1 MFGIILQKDD
11 EMYYRKIKSGKFMFE
26 IAKKGYPRF
35 AKTFDDLKLGKKW
48 ASKIEQEIEN
58 GQFEDLTKASKT
70 TMRAL
75 LEKYRDEI
83 TVDKKGYREETAKIN
98 LLIRNDITQ
107 HTITSLKAHHLYKF
121 NKESDKVRA
130 PATTNKYL
138 HLLQNV
144 WNTAKKVWGITMP
157 PYNPFELVTMHK
169 VDNARDRVLTTDE
182 YSKLLDSCSEGNM
195 PVLRDIVIFAYET
208 GARQGE
214 ILKLKRSNVDFDKRL
229 CTFLDTKNG
238 EDRTIPLTDAAIEIL
253 KRHRFGDIL
262 FNLLPRRLRK
272 HFTIACRRAAITNFR
287 FHDLRACFCTNALL
301 SGMTIPEV
309 SVLSGHKDWKQLQRY
324 TRIKPEDLGTKVQ
337 NIKKSIG

>member
-1 MFGIILQKDD
+1 
-11 EMYYRKIKSGKFMFE
+11 MYFRRKKNGKWLFE
-26 IAKKGYPRF
+26 INKKGYPRLS
-35 AKTFDDLKLGKKW
+35 KGFDDLRTGKKW
-48 ASKIEQEIEN
+48 ASKIEHEIET

-83 TVDKKGYREETAKIN
+83 TVDKKGHREESAKIN
-98 LLIRNDITQ
+98 LLIRNDISS

-121 NKESDKVRA
+121 KKESDKVRA

-138 HLLQNV
+138 HMLQNV

-182 YSKLLDSCSEGNM
+182 YSKLLVACSEGNM

-214 ILKLKRSNVDFDKRL
+214 ILKLKRSDVDFDKRL

-324 TRIKPEDLGTKVQ
+324 TRIKPKDLSTKVQ

>member
-1 MFGIILQKDD
+1 
-11 EMYYRKIKSGKFMFE
+11 MYFRRKKNGKWLFE
-26 IAKKGYPRF
+26 INKKGYPRLS
-35 AKTFDDLKLGKKW
+35 KGFDDLRTGKKW
-48 ASKIEQEIEN
+48 ASKIEHEIET

-83 TVDKKGYREETAKIN
+83 TVDKKGHREESAKIN
-98 LLIRNDITQ
+98 LLIRNDISS

-121 NKESDKVRA
+121 KKESDKVRA

-138 HLLQNV
+138 HMLQNV

-182 YSKLLDSCSEGNM
+182 YSKLLDACSEGNM
-195 PVLRDIVIFAYET
+195 PVLKDIVIFAYET

-214 ILKLKRSNVDFDKRL
+214 ILKLKRSDVDFDKRL

-301 SGMTIPEV
+301 SGVTIPEV

>member
-1 MFGIILQKDD
+1 
-11 EMYYRKIKSGKFMFE
+11 MFE

-121 NKESDKVRA
+121 KKESDKVRA

-253 KRHRFGDIL
+253 KRHRFGDTL
-262 FNLLPRRLRK
+262 FSLLARRLRK
-272 HFTIACRRAAITNFR
+272 HFTIACRRAQIINFR

>member
-1 MFGIILQKDD
+1 M
-11 EMYYRKIKSGKFMFE
+11 
-26 IAKKGYPRF
+26 
-35 AKTFDDLKLGKKW
+35 
-48 ASKIEQEIEN
+48 
-58 GQFEDLTKASKT
+58 
-70 TMRAL
+70 
-75 LEKYRDEI
+75 
-83 TVDKKGYREETAKIN
+83 
-98 LLIRNDITQ
+98 
-107 HTITSLKAHHLYKF
+107 
-121 NKESDKVRA
+121 
-130 PATTNKYL
+130 
-138 HLLQNV
+138 LQNV

-182 YSKLLDSCSEGNM
+182 YSKLLDACSEGNM
-195 PVLRDIVIFAYET
+195 PIIRDIVIFAYET

-214 ILKLKRSNVDFDKRL
+214 ILKLKRSDVDFDKRL

-253 KRHRFGDIL
+253 KRHRFGDTL
-262 FNLLPRRLRK
+262 FSLLPRRLRK
-272 HFTIACRRAAITNFR
+272 HFSIACRRAAITNFR

>member
-1 MFGIILQKDD
+1 
-11 EMYYRKIKSGKFMFE
+11 MYFRRKKNGKWLFE
-26 IAKKGYPRF
+26 INKKGYPRLS
-35 AKTFDDLKLGKKW
+35 KGFDDLRTGKKW
-48 ASKIEQEIEN
+48 ASKIEHEIET

-83 TVDKKGYREETAKIN
+83 TVDKKGHREESAKIN
-98 LLIRNDITQ
+98 LLIRNDISS

-121 NKESDKVRA
+121 KKESDKVRA

-138 HLLQNV
+138 HMLQNV

>member
-1 MFGIILQKDD
+1 
-11 EMYYRKIKSGKFMFE
+11 MYFRRKKNGKWLFE
-26 IAKKGYPRF
+26 INKKGYPRLS
-35 AKTFDDLKLGKKW
+35 KGFDDLRTGKKW
-48 ASKIEQEIEN
+48 ASKIEHEIET

-83 TVDKKGYREETAKIN
+83 TVDKKGHREESAKIN
-98 LLIRNDITQ
+98 LLIRNDISS

-121 NKESDKVRA
+121 KKESDKVRA

-138 HLLQNV
+138 HMLQNV

-182 YSKLLDSCSEGNM
+182 YSKLLDACSEGNM
-195 PVLRDIVIFAYET
+195 PVLKDIVIFAYET

-214 ILKLKRSNVDFDKRL
+214 ILKLKRSDVDFDKRL

-324 TRIKPEDLGTKVQ
+324 TRIKPNDLSTKVQ

>member
-1 MFGIILQKDD
+1 
-11 EMYYRKIKSGKFMFE
+11 MYFRRKKNGKWLFE
-26 IAKKGYPRF
+26 INKKGYPRLS
-35 AKTFDDLKLGKKW
+35 KGFDDLRTGKKW
-48 ASKIEQEIEN
+48 ASKIEHEIET

-83 TVDKKGYREETAKIN
+83 TVDKKGHREESAKIN
-98 LLIRNDITQ
+98 LLIRNDISS

-121 NKESDKVRA
+121 KKESDKVRA

-138 HLLQNV
+138 HMLQNV

-182 YSKLLDSCSEGNM
+182 YSKLLVACSEGNM

-214 ILKLKRSNVDFDKRL
+214 ILKLKRSDVDFDKRL

-253 KRHRFGDIL
+253 KRHRFGDTL
-262 FNLLPRRLRK
+262 FSLLPRRLRK
-272 HFTIACRRAAITNFR
+272 HFSIACRRAAITNFR

>member
-1 MFGIILQKDD
+1 MVVIILQKVI
-11 EMYYRKIKSGKFMFE
+11 EMYYRRKKSGKWLIE
-26 IAKKGYPRF
+26 IQRKGYPRLS
-35 AKTFDDLKLGKKW
+35 KSFDDLKIGKKW
-48 ASKIEQEIEN
+48 GRKIEHEIET

-70 TMRAL
+70 TVRAL

-83 TVDKKGYREETAKIN
+83 TINKKGVKEETAKIN
-98 LLIRNDITQ
+98 LLVRNEVSNYTITQ
-107 HTITSLKAHHLYKF
+107 LKAHHLYKF
-121 NKESDKVRA
+121 KKESDLVRA

-138 HLLQNV
+138 HMLQNV
-144 WNTAKKVWGITMP
+144 WNTAKRVWGITMP

-169 VDNARDRVLTTDE
+169 VKNARDRVLTKAE
-182 YSKLLDSCSEGNM
+182 YEKLLEACLMGNM
-195 PVLRDIVIFAYET
+195 PVLSDIVIFAYET

-214 ILKLKRSNVDFDKRL
+214 ILKLKRDHVDFEKRL

-238 EDRTIPLTDAAIEIL
+238 EDRTIPLSDTAFEIL
-253 KRHRFGDIL
+253 KRHRFGDTL
-262 FNLLPRRLRK
+262 FNILARRLRK
-272 HFTIACRRAAITNFR
+272 HFNIACRRAAINNFR

-324 TRIKPEDLGTKVQ
+324 TRIKPKDLSTKVQ

>member
-1 MFGIILQKDD
+1 
-11 EMYYRKIKSGKFMFE
+11 MFE

-121 NKESDKVRA
+121 KKESDKVRA

-182 YSKLLDSCSEGNM
+182 TTNHKFIASS
-195 PVLRDIVIFAYET
+195 
-208 GARQGE
+208 
-214 ILKLKRSNVDFDKRL
+214 RL
-229 CTFLDTKNG
+229 
-238 EDRTIPLTDAAIEIL
+238 
-253 KRHRFGDIL
+253 
-262 FNLLPRRLRK
+262 
-272 HFTIACRRAAITNFR
+272 
-287 FHDLRACFCTNALL
+287 
-301 SGMTIPEV
+301 
-309 SVLSGHKDWKQLQRY
+309 
-324 TRIKPEDLGTKVQ
+324 
-337 NIKKSIG
+337 

>member
-1 MFGIILQKDD
+1 
-11 EMYYRKIKSGKFMFE
+11 MYFRRKKNGKWLFE
-26 IAKKGYPRF
+26 INKKGYPRLS
-35 AKTFDDLKLGKKW
+35 KGFDDLRTGKKW
-48 ASKIEQEIEN
+48 ASKIEHEIET

-83 TVDKKGYREETAKIN
+83 TVDKKGHREESAKIN
-98 LLIRNDITQ
+98 LLIRNDISS

-121 NKESDKVRA
+121 KKESDKVRA

-138 HLLQNV
+138 HMLQNV

-214 ILKLKRSNVDFDKRL
+214 ILKLKRSDVDFDKRL

-253 KRHRFGDIL
+253 KRHRFGDTL

-324 TRIKPEDLGTKVQ
+324 TRIKPKDLSTKVQ

>member
-1 MFGIILQKDD
+1 
-11 EMYYRKIKSGKFMFE
+11 MYFRRKKNGKWLFE
-26 IAKKGYPRF
+26 INKKGYPRLS
-35 AKTFDDLKLGKKW
+35 KGFDDLRTGKKW
-48 ASKIEQEIEN
+48 ASKIEHEIET

-83 TVDKKGYREETAKIN
+83 TVDKKGHREESAKIN
-98 LLIRNDITQ
+98 LLIRNDISS

-121 NKESDKVRA
+121 KKESDKVRA

-138 HLLQNV
+138 HMLQNV

-182 YSKLLDSCSEGNM
+182 YSKLLDACSEGNM
-195 PVLRDIVIFAYET
+195 PVLKDIVIFAYET

-214 ILKLKRSNVDFDKRL
+214 ILKLKRSDVDFDKRL

-253 KRHRFGDIL
+253 KRHRFGDTL

-324 TRIKPEDLGTKVQ
+324 TRIKPNDLSTKVQ

>member
-1 MFGIILQKDD
+1 
-11 EMYYRKIKSGKFMFE
+11 MYFRRKKNGKWLFE
-26 IAKKGYPRF
+26 INKKGYPRLS
-35 AKTFDDLKLGKKW
+35 KGFDDLRTGKKW
-48 ASKIEQEIEN
+48 ASKIEHEIET

-83 TVDKKGYREETAKIN
+83 TVDKKGHREESAKIN
-98 LLIRNDITQ
+98 LLIRNDISS

-121 NKESDKVRA
+121 KKESDKVRA

-138 HLLQNV
+138 HMLQNV

-169 VDNARDRVLTTDE
+169 VDNARDRVLTNDE
-182 YSKLLDSCSEGNM
+182 YSKLLDACSEGNM
-195 PVLRDIVIFAYET
+195 PVLKDIVIFAYET

-214 ILKLKRSNVDFDKRL
+214 ILKLKRSDVDFDKRL

-253 KRHRFGDIL
+253 KRHRFGDTL
-262 FNLLPRRLRK
+262 FSLLPRRLRK
-272 HFTIACRRAAITNFR
+272 HFSIACRRAAITNFR

>member
-1 MFGIILQKDD
+1 
-11 EMYYRKIKSGKFMFE
+11 MYFRRKKNGKWLFE
-26 IAKKGYPRF
+26 INKKGYPRLS
-35 AKTFDDLKLGKKW
+35 KGFDDLRTGKKW
-48 ASKIEQEIEN
+48 ASKIEHEIET

-83 TVDKKGYREETAKIN
+83 TVDKKGHREESAKIN
-98 LLIRNDITQ
+98 LLIRNDISS

-121 NKESDKVRA
+121 KKESDKVRA

-138 HLLQNV
+138 HMLQNV

-182 YSKLLDSCSEGNM
+182 YSKLLVACSEGNM

-214 ILKLKRSNVDFDKRL
+214 ILKLKRSDVDFDKRL

-253 KRHRFGDIL
+253 KRHRFGDTL
-262 FNLLPRRLRK
+262 FSLLPRRLRK
-272 HFTIACRRAAITNFR
+272 HFSIACRRAAITNFR

-324 TRIKPEDLGTKVQ
+324 TRIKPKDLSTKVQ

>member
-1 MFGIILQKDD
+1 
-11 EMYYRKIKSGKFMFE
+11 MYFRRKKNGKWLFE
-26 IAKKGYPRF
+26 INKKGYPRLS
-35 AKTFDDLKLGKKW
+35 KGFDDLRTGKKW
-48 ASKIEQEIEN
+48 ASKIEHEIET

-83 TVDKKGYREETAKIN
+83 TIDKKGHREETAKIN
-98 LLIRNDITQ
+98 LLIRNDISS

-121 NKESDKVRA
+121 KKESDKVRA

-138 HLLQNV
+138 HMLQNV

-182 YSKLLDSCSEGNM
+182 YSKLLVACSEGNM

-214 ILKLKRSNVDFDKRL
+214 ILKLKRSDVDFDKRL

-253 KRHRFGDIL
+253 KRHRFGNTL

-301 SGMTIPEV
+301 SGMTIPAV

-324 TRIKPEDLGTKVQ
+324 TRIKPEDLSTQVQ

>member
-1 MFGIILQKDD
+1 
-11 EMYYRKIKSGKFMFE
+11 MYFRKLKSGKWFFE
-26 IAKKGYPRF
+26 INKKGYPRLS
-35 AKTFDDLKLGKKW
+35 KTFEEIKLGKKW
-48 ASKIEQEIEN
+48 ASKIEHEIEN

-70 TMRAL
+70 TIRAL

-83 TVDKKGYREETAKIN
+83 TVDKKGHREETAKIN
-98 LLIRNDITQ
+98 LLIRQDISS
-107 HTITSLKAHHLYKF
+107 HTITSLKAHHLYRLK
-121 NKESDKVRA
+121 KEFDKVRA

-138 HLLQNV
+138 HMLQNV
-144 WNTAKKVWGITMP
+144 WNTAKTVWGITMP
-157 PYNPFELVTMHK
+157 PYNPFELVSMHK

-182 YSKLLDSCSEGNM
+182 YSKLLDACSEGNM
-195 PVLRDIVIFAYET
+195 PIIRDIVIFAYET

-214 ILKLKRSNVDFDKRL
+214 ILKLKRSDVDFDKRL

-253 KRHRFGDIL
+253 KRHRFGDTL
-262 FNLLPRRLRK
+262 FSLLPRRLRK
-272 HFTIACRRAAITNFR
+272 HFSIACRRAAITNFR

>member
-1 MFGIILQKDD
+1 
-11 EMYYRKIKSGKFMFE
+11 
-26 IAKKGYPRF
+26 
-35 AKTFDDLKLGKKW
+35 
-48 ASKIEQEIEN
+48 
-58 GQFEDLTKASKT
+58 
-70 TMRAL
+70 
-75 LEKYRDEI
+75 
-83 TVDKKGYREETAKIN
+83 
-98 LLIRNDITQ
+98 
-107 HTITSLKAHHLYKF
+107 
-121 NKESDKVRA
+121 
-130 PATTNKYL
+130 
-138 HLLQNV
+138 
-144 WNTAKKVWGITMP
+144 MP

-182 YSKLLDSCSEGNM
+182 YSKLLVACSEGNM

-253 KRHRFGDIL
+253 KRHRFGDTL
-262 FNLLPRRLRK
+262 FSLLPRRLRK
-272 HFTIACRRAAITNFR
+272 HFSIACRRAAITNFR

>member
-1 MFGIILQKDD
+1 
-11 EMYYRKIKSGKFMFE
+11 MYFRRKKNGKWLFE
-26 IAKKGYPRF
+26 INKKGYPRLS
-35 AKTFDDLKLGKKW
+35 KGFDDLRTGKKW
-48 ASKIEQEIEN
+48 ASKIEHEIET

-83 TVDKKGYREETAKIN
+83 TVDKKGHREESAKIN
-98 LLIRNDITQ
+98 LLIRNDISS

-121 NKESDKVRA
+121 KKESDKVRA

-138 HLLQNV
+138 HMLQNV

-182 YSKLLDSCSEGNM
+182 YSKLLDACSEGNM

-214 ILKLKRSNVDFDKRL
+214 ILKLKRSDVDFDKRL

-253 KRHRFGDIL
+253 KRHRFGDTL

-324 TRIKPEDLGTKVQ
+324 TRIKPKDLSTKVQ

>member
-1 MFGIILQKDD
+1 
-11 EMYYRKIKSGKFMFE
+11 MYFRRKKNGKWLFE
-26 IAKKGYPRF
+26 INKKGYPRLS
-35 AKTFDDLKLGKKW
+35 KGFDDLRTGKKW
-48 ASKIEQEIEN
+48 ASKIEHEIET

-83 TVDKKGYREETAKIN
+83 TIDKKGHREETAKIN
-98 LLIRNDITQ
+98 LLIRNDISS

-121 NKESDKVRA
+121 KKESDKVRA

-138 HLLQNV
+138 HMLQNV

-182 YSKLLDSCSEGNM
+182 YSKLLVACSEGNM

-214 ILKLKRSNVDFDKRL
+214 ILKLKRSDVDFDKRL

-253 KRHRFGDIL
+253 KRHRFGNTL

-324 TRIKPEDLGTKVQ
+324 TRIKPKDLSTKVQ